1 MTVFEFEKR
10 KRYYYYIY
18 YNIYNNNS
26 NLTPIF
32 KNCHLSSVIDESTK
46 LPLSHKA
53 GYDSYFVRTPDKVR
67 RNARRGSLECPP
79 RFVVMSGTIEW
90 KASL

>member
-1 MTVFEFEKR
+1 MTVYEFEKI
-10 KRYYYYIY
+10 KRYYYIY

-26 NLTPIF
+26 NLTSIF
-32 KNCHLSSVIDESTK
+32 KNCHLSSVIDESIK
-46 LPLSHKA
+46 LPNQTHKA

-67 RNARRGSLECPP
+67 RNARRGSLECLA
-79 RFVVMSGTIEW
+79 RFVGMSGTIEW